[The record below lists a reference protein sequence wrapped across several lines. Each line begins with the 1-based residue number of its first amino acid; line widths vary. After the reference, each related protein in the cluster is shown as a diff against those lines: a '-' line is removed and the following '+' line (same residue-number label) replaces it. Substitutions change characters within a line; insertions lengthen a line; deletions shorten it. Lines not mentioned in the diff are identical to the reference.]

1 MKKYTWMAL
10 VLSLSLALS
19 ACGSAPAPAQSSTS
33 GAASASAAQGRV
45 IEPAG
50 FSQTLDGFT
59 DGELSVSFH
68 TADIGEADGRRTLS
82 MTVYAYALYD
92 AAELSTL
99 SAGDTLVVD
108 GTGIPVQSVTDSDGY
123 LTVNGGE
130 ETGGVTLAAGDG
142 GTYFI
147 VGMDD
152 AKDYQEL
159 GNLTLPLEDDCLI
172 TDDSDLSA
180 PGKVL
185 SVSALAALSGS
196 EDHFVP
202 YNTTVVVKDSVITAI
217 HRFYMP

>member
-1 MKKYTWMAL
+1 MKKLTWIAL
-10 VLSLSLALS
+10 ALSLSLALS
-19 ACGSAPAPAQSSTS
+19 ACGSAPAPAQSS
-33 GAASASAAQGRV
+33 ASAAQGRV
-45 IEPAG
+45 VEPAG
-50 FSQTLDGFT
+50 FSQTLDDFT

-68 TADIGEADGRRTLS
+68 PADIGEADGRRTL
-82 MTVYAYALYD
+82 TVTAYAYALYD
-92 AAELSTL
+92 AAEVTALT
-99 SAGDTLVVD
+99 AGDTLVVD

-159 GNLTLPLEDDCLI
+159 GTLTLPLDDGCRI

-180 PGKVL
+180 PGRVL

>member
-1 MKKYTWMAL
+1 MKKLTWIAL
-10 VLSLSLALS
+10 ALSLSLALS
-19 ACGSAPAPAQSSTS
+19 ACGSAPAPAQSS
-33 GAASASAAQGRV
+33 ASAAQGRV
-45 IEPAG
+45 VEPAG
-50 FSQTLDGFT
+50 FSQTLDDFT

-68 TADIGEADGRRTLS
+68 PADIGEADGRRTL
-82 MTVYAYALYD
+82 TVTAYAYALYD
-92 AAELSTL
+92 AAEVTALT
-99 SAGDTLVVD
+99 AGDTLVVD
-108 GTGIPVQSVTDSDGY
+108 GTWIPVQSVTDSDGY
-123 LTVNGGE
+123 LIVNDGE
-130 ETGGVTLAAGDG
+130 ENGGVTLAAGDG

-159 GNLTLPLEDDCLI
+159 GALTLPLDDGCQI

-180 PGKVL
+180 PGRVL

>member
-1 MKKYTWMAL
+1 MKKLTWIAL
-10 VLSLSLALS
+10 ALSLSLALS
-19 ACGSAPAPAQSSTS
+19 ACGSAPAPAQSS
-33 GAASASAAQGRV
+33 ASAAQDRV
-45 IEPAG
+45 VEPAG
-50 FSQTLDGFT
+50 FSQTLDDFT

-68 TADIGEADGRRTLS
+68 PADIGEADGRHTL
-82 MTVYAYALYD
+82 TVTAYAYALYD
-92 AAELSTL
+92 AAEVTALT
-99 SAGDTLVVD
+99 AGDTLVVD

-147 VGMDD
+147 IGMDD

-159 GNLTLPLEDDCLI
+159 GTLTLPLDDGCRI

-180 PGKVL
+180 PGRVL